1 MNLQRSLEM
10 QSKNFSR
17 QKLSLVTL
25 SLPACWAVY
34 SIAQIPE
41 RIINLKTSKVT
52 FSPGEHSLHE
62 NVLCNSLLSPPF
74 PTTVDRMSWVWQKL
88 FVLGHSSFHVADLLC
103 D

>member
-41 RIINLKTSKVT
+41 RIVNLKTSKVT

-62 NVLCNSLLSPPF
+62 LLSPPF

-88 FVLGHSSFHVADLLC
+88 FVLGCSSFHVADLLR